1 MSANV
6 RTSLLI
12 LFPVFFWFVTG
23 VFQDEDKSTV
33 TKPKVLSSVIISE
46 AVAEYISPEI
56 NLNTFAQT
64 EKRVNVKAKT
74 SGEIVSIG
82 AKQGEFVKKD
92 DVLCSLGIVELNR
105 TEVKAP
111 FNGYI
116 ESILKEG
123 NFIQRGQIC
132 ATIIE
137 LNPITFVAEVPE
149 ILIKDVFEGLRVNID
164 LVTGERILTE
174 LSFVSK
180 SANPSTR
187 TFRVEAQIDN
197 SSGLV
202 RDGISGTMKILRN
215 PILAHKILPSILMLT
230 DDGLLGVK
238 TVNADNVVEFHK
250 IEIIQD
256 TIDGIWVKGIPQ
268 FSNLIVA
275 GQGFVKEG
283 QTVSVTSLASL

>member
-1 MSANV
+1 
-6 RTSLLI
+6 
-12 LFPVFFWFVTG
+12 
-23 VFQDEDKSTV
+23 
-33 TKPKVLSSVIISE
+33 
-46 AVAEYISPEI
+46 
-56 NLNTFAQT
+56 
-64 EKRVNVKAKT
+64 
-74 SGEIVSIG
+74 
-82 AKQGEFVKKD
+82 
-92 DVLCSLGIVELNR
+92 VLCSLGIVELNR

-111 FNGYI
+111 FDGYI

>member
-23 VFQDEDKSTV
+23 VFQNDDKSTV

-64 EKRVNVKAKT
+64 EKRVNDKAKT

-111 FNGYI
+111 FDGYI

-123 NFIQRGQIC
+123 NFIQRGQVC

-197 SSGLV
+197 SSGFV

-238 TVNADNVVEFHK
+238 TVNTENVVEFHQV
-250 IEIIQD
+250 EIIQD

>member
-23 VFQDEDKSTV
+23 VFQDEDKSTI

-137 LNPITFVAEVPE
+137 LNPIKFVAEVPE
-149 ILIKDVFEGLRVNID
+149 ILIKDVFEGLRANID

-202 RDGISGTMKILRN
+202 RDGISGTMK
-215 PILAHKILPSILMLT
+215 
-230 DDGLLGVK
+230 
-238 TVNADNVVEFHK
+238 
-250 IEIIQD
+250 
-256 TIDGIWVKGIPQ
+256 
-268 FSNLIVA
+268 
-275 GQGFVKEG
+275 
-283 QTVSVTSLASL
+283 TVSYTHLTLPTNSRV

>member
-23 VFQDEDKSTV
+23 VFQDENKSTV

-64 EKRVNVKAKT
+64 EKRVNDKAKT

-92 DVLCSLGIVELNR
+92 DVLCRLGIVELNR

-111 FNGYI
+111 FDGYI

-238 TVNADNVVEFHK
+238 TVNADNIVEFHK

>member
-56 NLNTFAQT
+56 TLNTFAQT

-111 FNGYI
+111 FDGYI

>member
-12 LFPVFFWFVTG
+12 IFPVFFWFVTG
-23 VFQDEDKSTV
+23 VFQDENKSTV

-64 EKRVNVKAKT
+64 EKRVIVKAKT

-111 FNGYI
+111 FDGYI

>member
-23 VFQDEDKSTV
+23 VFQDENKSTV

-111 FNGYI
+111 FDGYI

-123 NFIQRGQIC
+123 NFIQIC